1 MNGRRAKQIRGKAL
15 LFLVEWL
22 QCQVTEEEAKKIN
35 LSNIRKLVPSDTHIY
50 ANSRIIL
57 SAYSFKWFS
66 KVIKLLIKYN
76 KYNINNIQL
85 KDIEDYLNKERR
97 GLKLS
102 I

>member
-1 MNGRRAKQIRGKAL
+1 MNGRLTKQIRKKAL

-22 QCQVTEEEAKKIN
+22 QCQEAKKIN